1 VEQIPQSFW
10 SSSGVDLISQLQS
23 TTDGLETGEAKKRL
37 AGFGANRLKPQK
49 RSDAF
54 TLLVAQFKSPIILIL
69 LLATGLSL
77 FLHNMVDASI
87 ILAIVLIS
95 GLLGFW
101 QEYGASNAVAKLLAM
116 VKIKTAVLR
125 DGNQQEIP
133 VEEIVP
139 GDIIIL
145 NAGDIVPGDCLIL
158 ESKDVFVDEAM
169 LTGETFPVEK
179 NVSVLPAGTALAKRT
194 NTVWMGTHIVSG
206 NAKVLAVFTGKNTE
220 FGKVSERLKL
230 KAPETEFERGIRR
243 FGYFLGEVTLVLI
256 VIIFAINV
264 YLHRPVLESFLFSLA
279 LAVGLTP
286 QLLPAIISV
295 NLAHGAKKMAEKK
308 VIVKRLASIENFG
321 SMNIICSDKTGT
333 LTEGIVQVKSALG
346 VNGTSS
352 DKVFLFAY
360 LNAFYETGFTN
371 PIDEAIRKYR
381 TPDLSGYL
389 KMDEIPYDFLRK
401 RLSIAVTHGND
412 RLMVTK
418 GALDNILEV
427 CSKAETNTGTIVDMG
442 SVKEEIMKH
451 FEDFGNQG
459 FRTLGIAYKPLTSDS
474 LINKSDETEM
484 TFIGFLTL
492 FDPPKTN
499 ITETITGLKKLGVS
513 LKIITGDNHLVAASL
528 SKKMGLSDFKIL
540 TGAELRRMSDGA
552 LLRQVGATD
561 VFAEIEPN
569 QKERII
575 LAFRKSGNVVGY
587 MGDGINDASALH
599 AADIGISVD
608 TAADVAKDAADI
620 VLLEKDLG
628 VLIEGV
634 KEGRTT
640 FANTLKYVFMATSA
654 NFGNMFSMAGVSL
667 FIPFLPLLPKQILLT
682 NLMTD
687 FPEMTIATDRV
698 DNEMIDYP
706 RRWDIKAIRKFM
718 ITFGLVG
725 SLFDYLTFGLLL
737 LVLRAN
743 EGQFRTGWF
752 LESVISASI
761 IVLVIRSRK
770 PFFKSRPGKY
780 LMIATFSIA
789 IITLI
794 LPFTPLGALF
804 GFTPLSFT
812 TYMLLLLIVIVY
824 IAAAEVTK
832 TIFYRKVKL

>member
-1 VEQIPQSFW
+1 MEQIPQSFW